1 MDIPT
6 VTSKKGIINSVR
18 KYKESKGN
26 KNDCW
31 TIALSLVSGLDYE
44 IIRNNASF
52 FKYINDDGT
61 IDSGNDRTLLNRLGF
76 STERLTP
83 SKSFGSITVG
93 EFVKNCSPDRKL
105 IIWCDN
111 NNYSHLIY
119 STNNEIWDDKKTRLD
134 WTVSHVYEV
143 LRYY

>member
-31 TIALSLVSGLDYE
+31 TIALSLATGFSYKT
-44 IIRNNASF
+44 IRDNAISYN
-52 FKYINDDGT
+52 YINDDGT
-61 IDSGNDRTLLNRLGF
+61 INSGNDTTLIKALGF
-76 STERLTP
+76 KTKRLIP
-83 SKSFGSITVG
+83 SPYGEITVKD
-93 EFVKNCSPDRKL
+93 FVKSCPSNKKL

-119 STNNEIWDDKKTRLD
+119 STNNEIWDDKKTRLG

-143 LRYY
+143 SR